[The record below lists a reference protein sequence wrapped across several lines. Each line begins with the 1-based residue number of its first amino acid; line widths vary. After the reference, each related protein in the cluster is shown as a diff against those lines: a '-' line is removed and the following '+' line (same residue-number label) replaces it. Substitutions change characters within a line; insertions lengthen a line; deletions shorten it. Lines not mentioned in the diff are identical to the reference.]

1 MFYDE
6 KQAIE
11 LCEDDPSLTF
21 TLIDEGHLDLFE
33 KLMDRNKIDVN
44 TSNEHGDSII
54 MYLFKKGKYD
64 LVLKL
69 MRKRSF
75 DVNHQNKEGNT
86 LAHLVV
92 TRNYLDVK
100 DIINALA
107 SNKRF
112 TPNTRNNK
120 GETLLDTSMAA
131 DNVYA
136 TMKILE
142 DERFNNIDLVSF
154 KQLYDN
160 YIKSNEYGTYSKM
173 TNLEVIVDNLKEKEL
188 LPRVKKVI
196 ETIIKNFEEIKRL
209 IKENNI
215 KAVDKILYKQLLSN

>member
-154 KQLYDN
+154 KHLYDN
-160 YIKSNEYGTYSKM
+160 YIKSNEYGAYSKM